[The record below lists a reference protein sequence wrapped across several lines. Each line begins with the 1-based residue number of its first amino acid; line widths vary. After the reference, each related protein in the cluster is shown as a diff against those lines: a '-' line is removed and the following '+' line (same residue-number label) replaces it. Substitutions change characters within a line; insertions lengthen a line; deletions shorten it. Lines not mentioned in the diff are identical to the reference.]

1 MHQINLKKTLIFSL
15 LMCTF
20 FMAKGVSM
28 IENDNEL
35 PPLIDRKVFFGD
47 PKIAGAQISPDG
59 EYISFLKPYKGV
71 RNIYVKKRGEPFEE
85 AIPVTADDRPV
96 SGYFWSQDS
105 QYILYVQDK
114 GGNENF
120 HVYAVD
126 PEAEPNQKTGVPTA
140 KDLTPMEGIR
150 AQIYSVPENTPD
162 KILVGLN
169 NRDASYHDVYEV
181 SISSGQRELLFKN
194 TQKLSGYTF
203 DRKGDLRLASR
214 QTEDGGT
221 EILRYEQDTFK
232 RIYKV
237 GFEENAYPY
246 RFHKN
251 NEQVYFV
258 TNKGEDV
265 DLTRLMLMDPQ
276 TGETQMVEKDPE
288 GEVDFG
294 GAFFDDQTEKL
305 QATIYTGDRQRI
317 YPKTQEMKRMLSFL
331 RDELPD
337 GELSFRST
345 SEDMRYIVVGVSR
358 DVDPGSV
365 YLYDTKKQ
373 TVELLY
379 NSRPKL
385 NSQYMA
391 HMKAIRYEARD
402 GMEIPAYL
410 TLPKGVEH
418 QDLPVVMLIHGGPWA
433 RDTWGYNAY
442 AQFLA
447 NRGYAV
453 LQPNFRG
460 STGYGKEFLNAG
472 NKEWGRGKMQHDI
485 SDGVKYMIDQGYADP
500 DRIGIYGGSYG
511 GYATLAG
518 LTFTPELYDAGVS
531 YVGPSNLLT
540 LLNSLPPY
548 WEPIKKMFY
557 KRVGNPNTKEG
568 RKELKED
575 SPLFFADNIDDP
587 LLVIQGANDPR
598 VKKQES
604 DQIVV
609 AARENNVDVKYLVA
623 ENEGHGFRQENN
635 RLVVA
640 AAMEEFFAKHLGGR
654 YQESVSD
661 SIQETWNKLKRDVS
675 KVTMPDSTAM
685 TQAEAAFPVLD
696 PGKMKPYTAHYEQ
709 TVKAGSREIKV
720 DVTRKVSSARL
731 NDQPT
736 WLVTSK
742 SESPQGTTVDSF
754 YLDQQSLLPVKR
766 IVNQPQ
772 MHMTLNFHSDKISG
786 SMQVR
791 GRTMDVN
798 IENNKKILSIPEV
811 VTPTMNLES
820 DYKAGFKMLNMMQQ
834 NVQDYTMEVLGEET
848 LEVPAGQFECYKVK
862 VSSSEGGTPVQTLFL
877 TIDQPH
883 QLVKAI
889 NELPANM
896 GGVTVVSELQQKE
909 PGGQDG

>member
-1 MHQINLKKTLIFSL
+1 MYKINLKKTLIFSL
-15 LMCTF
+15 LMLAF
-20 FMAKGVSM
+20 FMSKGGNQLGN
-28 IENDNEL
+28 EDEL

-47 PKIAGAQISPDG
+47 PKIAGAQVSPNG
-59 EYISFLKPYKGV
+59 QYISFLKPYQGV
-71 RNIYVKKRGEPFEE
+71 RNIYVKKRGAPFEE
-85 AIPVTADDRPV
+85 AVPVTADDRPV
-96 SGYFWSQDS
+96 SNYFWSQDS
-105 QYILYVQDK
+105 RYILYVQDK

-120 HVYAVD
+120 HVYAVN
-126 PEAEPNQKTGVPTA
+126 PMAEPKQETGVPPA

-150 AQIYSVPENTPD
+150 AQIYSVPESTPGR
-162 KILVGLN
+162 ILVGIN
-169 NRDASYHDVYEV
+169 NRNASYHDVFEV
-181 SISSGQRELLFKN
+181 SISSGERERIFKN
-194 TQKLSGYTF
+194 TQNLSGYTF
-203 DRKGDLRLASR
+203 DNEGSLRLASR

-221 EILRYEQDTFK
+221 EILRYQQDTFK
-232 RIYKV
+232 RIYKC
-237 GFEENAYPY
+237 GFEENIYAY

-265 DLTRLMLMDPQ
+265 DLTRLTLMDPE
-276 TGETQMVEKDPE
+276 TGETELVEKDPE

-294 GAFFDDQTEKL
+294 GAFFNDRTEKL
-305 QATIYTGDRQRI
+305 MATVYTGDRQRI
-317 YPKTQEMKRMLSFL
+317 YPKTRKMERMLSFL

-337 GELSFRST
+337 GELSFRSS
-345 SEDMRYIVVGVSR
+345 SEDMRYIVVGVTR

-365 YLYDTKKQ
+365 YLYDTKQ
-373 TVELLY
+373 QRVELLY
-379 NSRPKL
+379 NSRPEL
-385 NSQYMA
+385 NSDHLA
-391 HMKAIRYEARD
+391 HMKAIRYTARD
-402 GMEIPAYL
+402 GLEIPAYL

-418 QDLPVVMLIHGGPWA
+418 KDLPAILLIHGGPWA

-485 SDGVKYMIDQGYADP
+485 SDGVKYLIDQGYADP

-557 KRVGNPNTKEG
+557 KRVGDPNTEEG

-575 SPLFFADNIDDP
+575 SPLFYADNIDDP

-609 AARENNVDVKYLVA
+609 AARENGVDVQYLVA
-623 ENEGHGFRQENN
+623 ENEGHGFRQEDN
-635 RLVVA
+635 RLAVA
-640 AAMEEFFAKHLGGR
+640 AAMEKFFASHLGGR

-661 SIQETWNKLKRDVS
+661 SLEETWDKLKRDVS
-675 KVTMPDSTAM
+675 KVTLPDTLDIEEST
-685 TQAEAAFPVLD
+685 AAFPSLKAK
-696 PGKMKPYTAHYEQ
+696 KMKPYTARYVQ
-709 TVKAGSREIKV
+709 TVKAGNRKMESEL
-720 DVTRKVSSARL
+720 TRQVQEGSL
-731 NDQPT
+731 NGQNA
-736 WLVTSK
+736 WLVISA
-742 SESPQGTTVDSF
+742 SETPRGATVDSF
-754 YLDQQSLLPVKR
+754 YLDKQSLLPVKR
-766 IVNQPQ
+766 TVNQPQ
-772 MHMTLNFHSDKISG
+772 MNVTLHFEPEEVTG
-786 SMQVR
+786 TMQAR
-791 GRTMDVN
+791 GRSMDIN
-798 IENNKKILSIPEV
+798 IDRQKKKILSIPEV
-811 VTPTMNLES
+811 VARSMVLTEGF
-820 DYKAGFKMLNMMQQ
+820 KAGFNMLNLMQQ
-834 NVQDYTMEVLGEET
+834 KVQAYTMEVVQKET
-848 LEVPAGQFECYKVK
+848 VEVPAGRFESYKVK
-862 VSSSEGGTPVQTLFL
+862 ISSSEGGTPIQTLYF
-877 TIDQPH
+877 TVDQPH
-883 QLVKAI
+883 QMVKAI

-896 GGVTVVSELQQKE
+896 GGATVISELKGKDE
-909 PGGQDG
+909 

>member
-1 MHQINLKKTLIFSL
+1 MNKIDLKKTLIFSF
-15 LMCTF
+15 LMLAF
-20 FMAKGVSM
+20 FMAKGTSLTGD
-28 IENDNEL
+28 EEDL

-47 PKIAGAQISPDG
+47 PKIAGAQISPNG

-126 PEAEPNQKTGVPTA
+126 PKAEPRQETGVPPA

-150 AQIYSVPENTPD
+150 AQIYSVPEHTPG

-169 NRDASYHDVYEV
+169 DRDASYHDVYEV
-181 SISSGQRELLFKN
+181 SIFSGERDLLFKN
-194 TQKLSGYTF
+194 TQNLSGYTF
-203 DRKGDLRLASR
+203 DRKGNLRLASR
-214 QTEDGGT
+214 QTDDGGT

-237 GFEENAYPY
+237 GFEESAYPY

-258 TNKGEDV
+258 TNKGDDV
-265 DLTRLMLMDPQ
+265 DLTRLMLMNPK
-276 TGETQMVEKDPE
+276 TGKTKLVEKDPE

-305 QATIYTGDRQRI
+305 QATVYTGDRQRI
-317 YPKTQEMKRMLSFL
+317 YPKTQKMKRMLSFL
-331 RDELPD
+331 REELPD
-337 GELSFRST
+337 GDLSFRST
-345 SEDMRYIVVGVSR
+345 SEDMRFVVVGVSR

-365 YLYDTKKQ
+365 YLYDTKEQK
-373 TVELLY
+373 VELLY
-379 NSRPKL
+379 NSRPEL
-385 NSQYMA
+385 NSEHMA

-418 QDLPVVMLIHGGPWA
+418 RDLPVIMLIHGGPWA
-433 RDTWGYNAY
+433 RDTWGYDAY

-460 STGYGKEFLNAG
+460 SSGYGKQFLNAG

-500 DRIGIYGGSYG
+500 ERVGIYGGSYG

-557 KRVGNPNTKEG
+557 KRVGDPNTEEG
-568 RKELKED
+568 RKELRED

-598 VKKQES
+598 VKQQES

-635 RLVVA
+635 RLAVA

-654 YQESVSD
+654 YQNSVSD
-661 SIQETWNKLKRDVS
+661 SIQKTWDKLKRDVS
-675 KVTMPDSTAM
+675 KVTLPDTTAKAM
-685 TQAEAAFPVLD
+685 EAATYPVLD
-696 PGKMKPYTAHYEQ
+696 SDRMKPYTSRYNQ
-709 TVKAGSREIKV
+709 TVKAGTREIKV
-720 DVTRKVSSARL
+720 DVTRRVSSARM
-731 NDQPT
+731 DGKPA

-754 YLDQQSLLPVKR
+754 YLDKQTLLPVKR

-772 MHMTLNFHSDKISG
+772 MNVNLHFKPDTITG

-791 GRTMDVN
+791 GRTMDLK
-798 IENNKKILSIPEV
+798 IENSKKILSIPEV
-811 VTPTMNLES
+811 VTRSMNLDENF
-820 DYKAGFKMLNMMQQ
+820 KAGFHMLNLMQQ
-834 NVQDYTMEVLGEET
+834 KVQEYSMEVLGKET
-848 LEVPAGQFECYKVK
+848 QEVPAGQFECYKVK
-862 VSSSEGGTPVQTLFL
+862 VSSSEGGTPAQTLFF

-883 QLVKAI
+883 QLVKAV
-889 NELPANM
+889 NELPASM
-896 GGVTVVSELQQKE
+896 GGVTVISELKQI
-909 PGGQDG
+909 D